1 MYNFVFSQKIHYVS
15 SIVQLINSANFLPKK
30 VEDEIFDGI
39 IHKEY
44 DEVIDLWNDYIGL
57 IN

>member
-1 MYNFVFSQKIHYVS
+1 MYNFIFSQKIHYVS